1 MYIRHMA
8 YLYDKL
14 FSLLLKIEI
23 NLQKLY
29 YKFNIALASDSIL
42 TNESYLY
49 NHSKAGIQPSLVR
62 IPAFVDVL
70 TSYL

>member
-1 MYIRHMA
+1 MI
-8 YLYDKL
+8 KL

-49 NHSKAGIQPSLVR
+49 NYSKKQESNHLWSE
-62 IPAFVDVL
+62 FL
-70 TSYL
+70 LLSMY